1 MPKYE
6 YRYIDRY
13 NDEKDRD
20 IICFLIENNIE
31 YRIKN
36 TWGNKP
42 GHNWLEFSLSST
54 NEKWKYYVD
63 TLQKFKRN
71 YATKDI
77 VYSSSE
83 YKDAKWL
90 WVMPKRNSIDIVNEE
105 AFRYFCE
112 RENAWGEKLM
122 THVEQT
128 GNITIRKVPNLS
140 TSTAFWASTTGFAEL
155 YTDYRVKKIAQ
166 INDLKG
172 LELLEVKLRNGSYSD
187 KIYQMMTRDRLRRE
201 VIGKGYGEKII
212 KCPVCGKEQ
221 YGIDSSYQLRMDL
234 NKVSEERDFY
244 MTEDIFGEGFA
255 HPLYVISQRF
265 YRILKEN
272 KLVGGVNFNPVANV
286 DPC

>member
-1 MPKYE
+1 VKYYYHYYIE
-6 YRYIDRY
+6 NQEIIEKLLLENAIKLKKYRYEHIHKGEEFIMFDLY
-13 NDEKDRD
+13 DNKKIEKQIRCKLNE
-20 IICFLIENNIE
+20 IGVSEIYKSIKYTEMEREN
-31 YRIKN
+31 
-36 TWGNKP
+36 
-42 GHNWLEFSLSST
+42 
-54 NEKWKYYVD
+54 
-63 TLQKFKRN
+63 
-71 YATKDI
+71 
-77 VYSSSE
+77 
-83 YKDAKWL
+83 AKWL

-128 GNITIRKVPNLS
+128 GNITIRKEPNLS

-155 YTDYRVKKIAQ
+155 YTDYRVKEIAQ

-201 VIGKGYGEKII
+201 VIGKGYGEKTI

-221 YGIDSSYQLRMDL
+221 YGIDSSYQLHMDL
-234 NKVSEERDFY
+234 NKVSEEKDFY